1 MKPEKNVSRRELE
14 RVLGAGVPQTVG
26 QLAHND
32 KVTQQRVQALEKK
45 LDETIDAATD
55 CDRLMAKRIDSHQ
68 AWLDAFRRMSF
79 TQRLRW
85 FLRGEQ

>member
-1 MKPEKNVSRRELE
+1 
-14 RVLGAGVPQTVG
+14 
-26 QLAHND
+26 
-32 KVTQQRVQALEKK
+32 
-45 LDETIDAATD
+45 
-55 CDRLMAKRIDSHQ
+55 LMAKRIDSHQ